1 MIQLKIIEILKS
13 HLSECFE
20 IKSAI
25 LYGSFA
31 RQDANVNSD
40 VDLAIL
46 INESFDVQEFIN
58 KMNNILSEFNILQ
71 ILYIQLRNKI
81 AIYFENIP
89 KVEIALLSKIEDIK
103 RNYHRS
109 GIPSDLIDT
118 TILFDKTKSI
128 KSFLSELARNNKKQN
143 IKPVINKL
151 INKFIYEFESCSFN
165 HFRSDGYKFYYF
177 YNIAFHIAIQLR
189 YLADGKTD
197 FYFLPKNF
205 LVKNITEK
213 EEMYKLAGSTYLRE
227 ANDKKRR
234 LIDFFIISLNKLNYS
249 EKEKIKGLL
258 EKIYKRDFL
267 WNFRDIA
274 KFNTKA
280 EPQKVFRTSS
290 LISYQNENFIL
301 DFLNG
306 NNIKT
311 IIDLRAENE
320 IEKDPYNNDF
330 IKNFNYVK
338 APFDPW
344 NQPEWFKETQHF
356 GTNTEIAYRFFV
368 LACKNEVKKVFETI
382 LNTDGAVAIHC
393 LAGKDRTGFIIM
405 LINMLIETPY
415 EIMLA
420 DYLASEL
427 DAEENKFKIY
437 YENII
442 SEGSIKKYLKS
453 CEITENMIRK
463 IKLKLCKQKSN

>member
-1 MIQLKIIEILKS
+1 MIQLKIIEILKKN
-13 HLSECFE
+13 LSECSE
-20 IKSAI
+20 IRSAI

-40 VDLAIL
+40 IDLAIL
-46 INESFDVQEFIN
+46 IGKNFNEQKLTNQLRD
-58 KMNNILSEFNILQ
+58 ILSEFSILE
-71 ILYIQLRNKI
+71 ILHIQLRNKI

-89 KVEIALLSKIEDIK
+89 KIEIALLSKIEDIK
-103 RNYHRS
+103 RNYHGS

-128 KSFLSELARNNKKQN
+128 KSFLSKLARNNKKQN

-151 INKFIYEFESCSFN
+151 INKFIYEFESCSYN
-165 HFRSDGYKFYYF
+165 HSRSDGYKFYYF

-205 LVKNITEK
+205 IVKNTTE
-213 EEMYKLAGSTYLRE
+213 EEREEIYKLAGSTYLRD
-227 ANDKKRR
+227 ANDKKRK
-234 LIDFFIISLNKLNYS
+234 LIDFFVNSLNKLNYS
-249 EKEKIKGLL
+249 DKEEVEELL

-280 EPQKVFRTSS
+280 KPKKIFRTSS
-290 LISYQNENFIL
+290 LTSYQNEDFIL
-301 DFLNG
+301 NFLND

-311 IIDLRAENE
+311 IIDLRAEHE
-320 IEKDPYNNDF
+320 IEKSSYNNDF

-344 NQPEWFKETQHF
+344 NQPEWFKKTQHF

-368 LACKNEVKKVFETI
+368 LACKNEVKKVFEAI

-415 EIMLA
+415 KIMLA

-427 DAEENKFKIY
+427 DAEEDKFKIY
-437 YENII
+437 YDNILK
-442 SEGSIKKYLKS
+442 EGGILKYLKS
-453 CEITENMIRK
+453 CGLDENKLNEIKQK
-463 IKLKLCKQKSN
+463 IKK